1 MMYKIIDTTELP
13 SGELQVSMMIDT
25 EFKSFVKKVYNRKRC
40 TNNLVKKF
48 VIDCLEYYVKQ

>member
-1 MMYKIIDTTELP
+1 MYKIIDTTELP